1 MVKYKSH
8 IYSGIGIPFMYL
20 LLSVFFYFIA
30 VAFFAKWFS
39 WMVIGFGIGLFVY
52 SFKWINNEMFDI
64 YFKEDEIEI
73 KYVYGKKIQ
82 IVNYTDLIE
91 YTFVDT
97 AKNSNNSF
105 RTKYT
110 HFVFNRVVDHDKF
123 IQFYKFLKSKNENLK
138 IEIFPL
144 SSDLEQIRQEEF
156 GLKYRKFLKETL

>member
-8 IYSGIGIPFMYL
+8 IYSGVGIPFMYL
-20 LLSVFFYFIA
+20 LLSAFLYFIA
-30 VAFFAKWFS
+30 VAFFANWVS
-39 WMVIGFGIGLFVY
+39 WMVIGFGIGLFIY

-91 YTFVDT
+91 YTFTDT
-97 AKNSNNSF
+97 AKHSNNSF
-105 RTKYT
+105 RTKNT